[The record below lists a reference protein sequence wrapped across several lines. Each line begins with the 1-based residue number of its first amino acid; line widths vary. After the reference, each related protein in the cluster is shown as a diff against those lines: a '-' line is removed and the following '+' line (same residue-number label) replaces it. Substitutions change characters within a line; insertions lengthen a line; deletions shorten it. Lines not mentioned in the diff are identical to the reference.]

1 MNLLRKLL
9 LEKKD
14 RRPPFLKAPL
24 NAPGASLKEQL
35 DDKIDS
41 FAMGIVS
48 GPAALLVVTGLIPVL
63 KFGQSLFTLYFI
75 FTAVWLGWLV
85 FRGRKLLEE
94 IRTTRLG
101 YLGEV
106 VVGQELERTRACDCS
121 IYHDIV
127 SEKTRAKFNID
138 HILIGEVGVMVFE
151 TKAKAKPLKGET
163 SVKYQDGSLAF
174 STGQK
179 SEAEVVQAKRN
190 GKYVQKLLLQLIN
203 DSNKAS
209 LRRFT
214 SKNPLPLET
223 CLVYPGWHVDYPSA
237 FGSGINLSNDSMLFN
252 FVSSQCAKHQRL
264 SQKEA
269 ADLNEILDTYL
280 RKKKEHLVEV

>member
-9 LEKKD
+9 LEKKG

-24 NAPGASLKEQL
+24 NAPGASLREDL
-35 DDKIDS
+35 DEKIDS
-41 FAMGIVS
+41 LAVGIVF
-48 GPAALLVVTGLIPVL
+48 GPLALLILLSMG
-63 KFGQSLFTLYFI
+63 SLFKSNIQHI
-75 FTAVWLGWLV
+75 FLTVFFLGAWLLWLI
-85 FRGRKLLEE
+85 FRGRRLLEE

-106 VVGQELERTRACDCS
+106 VVGQELERTRARGCS
-121 IYHDIV
+121 VYHDVIND
-127 SEKTRAKFNID
+127 KPKFNID
-138 HILIGEVGVMVFE
+138 HVLIGEVGVMVFE
-151 TKAKAKPLKGET
+151 TKAKAKPLRGET
-163 SVKYQDGSLAF
+163 SVKYQDGSLVF

-179 SEAEVVQAKRN
+179 SKAEVVQAKRN

-214 SKNPLPLET
+214 AKNPLPLET
-223 CLVYPGWHVDYPSA
+223 CLVYPGWHADYPSA

-252 FVSSQCAKHQRL
+252 FVSSQCVKHQRL

-269 ADLNEILDTYL
+269 ADLNEIMDTYL
-280 RKKKEHLVEV
+280 RKKKEYLVEV

>member
-1 MNLLRKLL
+1 MNLFRRLL
-9 LEKKD
+9 LEKKGK
-14 RRPPFLKAPL
+14 RPPFLKAPL
-24 NAPGASLKEQL
+24 NAPGASQKEQL

-63 KFGQSLFTLYFI
+63 KFGLHLFILYFI
-75 FTAVWLGWLV
+75 FTAAWLGWLM
-85 FRGRKLLEE
+85 FRGRKLLEN

-106 VVGQELERTRACDCS
+106 VVGQELERTRARGCS
-121 IYHDIV
+121 VYHDVIND
-127 SEKTRAKFNID
+127 KPKFNID
-138 HILIGEVGVMVFE
+138 HVLIGEVGVMVFE

-163 SVKYQDGSLAF
+163 SVKYQDGLLVF

-179 SEAEVVQAKRN
+179 SKSEVDQARRN

-214 SKNPLPLET
+214 AKNPLPLET
-223 CLVYPGWHVDYPSA
+223 CLVYPGWHADYPSA
-237 FGSGINLSNDSMLFN
+237 FGSGINLSNDSMLYN
-252 FVSSQCAKHQRL
+252 FVSSQCAKHQHL

-280 RKKKEHLVEV
+280 RKKKEHLVEI

>member
-1 MNLLRKLL
+1 MNLFRRLL
-9 LEKKD
+9 LEKKGK
-14 RRPPFLKAPL
+14 RPPFLKAPL

-35 DDKIDS
+35 DDKVDS
-41 FAMGIVS
+41 FLGGIVF
-48 GPAALLVVTGLIPVL
+48 GPFIVFLILSMGPLFKSNIQHIFLTVFFLGAWLLWLI
-63 KFGQSLFTLYFI
+63 F
-75 FTAVWLGWLV
+75 W
-85 FRGRKLLEE
+85 GRRLLEE

-106 VVGQELERTRACDCS
+106 VVGQELERTRAKGCS
-121 IYHDIV
+121 IYHDVIND
-127 SEKTRAKFNID
+127 KPKFNID
-138 HILIGEVGVMVFE
+138 HVLIGEVGVMVFE

-163 SVKYQDGSLAF
+163 SIKYQNGSLVF

-179 SEAEVVQAKRN
+179 SKTEVDQAKRN

-214 SKNPLPLET
+214 SENPLPMET
-223 CLVYPGWHVDYPSA
+223 CLVFPGWHVEYKSA
-237 FGSGINLSNDSMLFN
+237 FGSDINLSNDAMLFN

-269 ADLNEILDTYL
+269 ADLNETLDTYL
-280 RKKKEHLVEV
+280 RKKKEHLIEV